1 MSRIQYILIAW
12 VMPAIATCAFVLIV
26 LAMAGAAERV
36 I

>member
-1 MSRIQYILIAW
+1 MSRVQYILSWTA
-12 VMPAIATCAFVLIV
+12 PAIATCAFILIV